1 MPTRE
6 ERAEP
11 GRRQLGRYSLHG
23 EIASGGMATV
33 YFGRLA
39 GEGGFSRVVAIK
51 CMHPHLANDP
61 EFKAMFLDEARLA
74 ARIRHPNVV
83 STIDIGSG
91 EGGMFLVME
100 YINGESLATLIK
112 DAILRGERVPTFL
125 ALRIVID
132 ALYGLHAAHTATDDN
147 GAPLS
152 IVHRDVSP
160 QNILVAI
167 DGHAR
172 VLDFGI
178 AKAAGR
184 AHTTREGQLKG
195 KFRYMA
201 PEQIQDHG
209 VTAKTDVYAMSVVL
223 WELLTGEPLFRATND
238 AAIIARVLEGVIA
251 PPSRLVEHIS
261 PELDAVVKRGLAR
274 NPEDR
279 FPTAEEMAEALEPL
293 CASTTARQVGTWV
306 THVARDSLQRRNEEI
321 AKIDSSI
328 SFPTLP
334 MPTTRASSP
343 ALVMSASPVLMPV
356 GGTVTAT
363 FANELTGFEATTRVR
378 DVDCAPEV
386 ERVSAVIRLF
396 KTDAR
401 RGVLV
406 TLLRIRAASVAL
418 LATTAAAS
426 GPRGARALAWW
437 KSTTL
442 PLTFGWR
449 VVVGAAVIV
458 TLVGAVTFRSTH
470 AAESEPVAGNP
481 GIAVAPLPP
490 LPAEDPAAAPSSLP
504 PSAFGP
510 QPVPA
515 VEVTGSLE
523 APAALPLPAA
533 SAALPPGA
541 VPSASATAAAPAAS
555 SADHE
560 HGSHANNN
568 SPRKKCAPY
577 FIDASGIRRGEAA
590 MHLNHAA

>member
-1 MPTRE
+1 MPTLE

-61 EFKAMFLDEARLA
+61 EFRAMFLDEARLA

-83 STIDIGSG
+83 STVDVGVG
-91 EGGMFLVME
+91 DGGMFLVME

-112 DAILRGERVPTFL
+112 DAILRGERVPTLL
-125 ALRIVID
+125 AIRIVID
-132 ALYGLHAAHTATDDN
+132 ALYGLHAAHVATDDA
-147 GAPLS
+147 GAPMS
-152 IVHRDVSP
+152 IVHRDVSR

-167 DGHAR
+167 GGHAR

-251 PPSRLVEHIS
+251 PPSRLVEHIP

-279 FPTAEEMAEALEPL
+279 FPSAEAMAEALEPFVV
-293 CASTTARQVGTWV
+293 SVTARQVGTWV
-306 THVARDSLQRRNEEI
+306 THVAKEALHGRNVQI

-328 SFPTLP
+328 SMPQLP
-334 MPTTRASSP
+334 AASPSSP
-343 ALVMSASPVLMPV
+343 DIVPPAPLDLSGLPVLGKPMA
-356 GGTVTAT
+356 GTQTMTVT
-363 FANELTGFEATTRVR
+363 FNSELTGFEATTRVR
-378 DVDCAPEV
+378 ELLRAPDT
-386 ERVSAVIRLF
+386 ERASALMRLF
-396 KTDAR
+396 
-401 RGVLV
+401 
-406 TLLRIRAASVAL
+406 RAAL
-418 LATTAAAS
+418 LALQRVRTATVAACRAMAAAS
-426 GPRGARALAWW
+426 GPRGARAVAWW
-437 KSTTL
+437 KRTKL
-442 PLTFGWR
+442 PLTSGWR
-449 VVVGAAVIV
+449 IVVGAAVIV
-458 TLVGAVTFRSTH
+458 LLMGAMTFRSTH
-470 AAESEPVAGNP
+470 AGESDPPVAAG
-481 GIAVAPLPP
+481 GGVGAVGAPVQPASGEDPATLPPTTPDPMSAPAPLPAVQVTGSP
-490 LPAEDPAAAPSSLP
+490 VP
-504 PSAFGP
+504 P
-510 QPVPA
+510 QPVPPA
-515 VEVTGSLE
+515 VV
-523 APAALPLPAA
+523 A
-533 SAALPPGA
+533 SAAPSPSA
-541 VPSASATAAAPAAS
+541 APSASSTAMPATS
-555 SADHE
+555 SGE
-560 HGSHANNN
+560 RTSRTSTGGNN
-568 SPRKKCAPY
+568 SRCAVPT
-577 FIDASGIRRGEAA
+577 FIDADGIRRVKKGCI
-590 MHLNHAA
+590 

>member
-1 MPTRE
+1 ME
-6 ERAEP
+6 ERAEQ

-33 YFGRLA
+33 YFGRLE

-100 YINGESLATLIK
+100 YVNGESLATLIK

-147 GAPLS
+147 GTPLS

-274 NPEDR
+274 NPDDR
-279 FPTAEEMAEALEPL
+279 FPTAEAMAEALEPL

-334 MPTTRASSP
+334 LPHARASLPAFAVSP
-343 ALVMSASPVLMPV
+343 AALMPM

-378 DVDCAPEV
+378 DVDRVPDA
-386 ERVSAVIRLF
+386 ERVSAVVRLF
-396 KTDAR
+396 QVDSR
-401 RGVLV
+401 
-406 TLLRIRAASVAL
+406 RAALVAL
-418 LATTAAAS
+418 KRINSATASLFASIVATS
-426 GPRGARALAWW
+426 GPRGAQALAWW

-470 AAESEPVAGNP
+470 AAENEQPVSAGI
-481 GIAVAPLPP
+481 GTSAAPAQPP
-490 LPAEDPAAAPSSLP
+490 IAEDPPAALVAPPDPSFVP
-504 PSAFGP
+504 P
-510 QPVPA
+510 QVPA
-515 VEVTGSLE
+515 VQVTGSPVTPSMVA
-523 APAALPLPAA
+523 APVA
-533 SAALPPGA
+533 SAAPL
-541 VPSASATAAAPAAS
+541 PSASATAPAAS
-555 SADHE
+555 TAERE
-560 HGSHANNN
+560 HASHANSNGSN
-568 SPRKKCAPY
+568 SARNKCAVPY
-577 FIDASGIRRGEAA
+577 FIDSSGIRRVKPQCI
-590 MHLNHAA
+590 

>member
-1 MPTRE
+1 ME
-6 ERAEP
+6 ERAEQ

-132 ALYGLHAAHTATDDN
+132 ALYGLHAAHIATDDN

-274 NPEDR
+274 NPDDR
-279 FPTAEEMAEALEPL
+279 FPTAEAMAEALEPL
-293 CASTTARQVGTWV
+293 CAATTARQVGTWV

-334 MPTTRASSP
+334 LPTSRASSP
-343 ALVMSASPVLMPV
+343 ALAVSPAPQLPV
-356 GGTVTAT
+356 GRTVTAT

-378 DVDCAPEV
+378 DVDRAPDV
-386 ERVSAVIRLF
+386 ERVSAVVRLF
-396 KTDAR
+396 QVDSR
-401 RGVLV
+401 RAALV
-406 TLLRIRAASVAL
+406 ALKRIRTA
-418 LATTAAAS
+418 TAALFASIVATS
-426 GPRGARALAWW
+426 GPRGAQALAWW

-470 AAESEPVAGNP
+470 AAENEQAGAGNP

-490 LPAEDPAAAPSSLP
+490 PSAEDPAAPMSPPGSVFGPQQVPAVQVTGSPVAPATAAPTVASAAPP
-504 PSAFGP
+504 PSA
-510 QPVPA
+510 A
-515 VEVTGSLE
+515 
-523 APAALPLPAA
+523 
-533 SAALPPGA
+533 
-541 VPSASATAAAPAAS
+541 PSASAAAAAAN
-555 SADHE
+555 SAEHE
-560 HGSHANNN
+560 HERASHANNTN
-568 SPRKKCAPY
+568 GGTNNARNKCAVPY
-577 FIDASGIRRGEAA
+577 FIDSSGIRRVKPQCI
-590 MHLNHAA
+590 